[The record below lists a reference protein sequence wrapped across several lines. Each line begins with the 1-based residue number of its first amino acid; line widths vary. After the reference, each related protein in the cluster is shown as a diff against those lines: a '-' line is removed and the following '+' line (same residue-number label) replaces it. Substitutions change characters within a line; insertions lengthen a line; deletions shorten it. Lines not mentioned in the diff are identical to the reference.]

1 MITIKE
7 MIDYTIADWT
17 IVKGK
22 CDSVSVDDL
31 KNDIDRL
38 IGVISVY
45 ESLIIKAM
53 RKEND
58 EDE

>member
-1 MITIKE
+1 MSLKE
-7 MIDYTIADWT
+7 MIDYTLADWT

-22 CDSVSVDDL
+22 CDSISVDDL

-38 IGVISVY
+38 IITLYNY
-45 ESLIIKAM
+45 ESLILKVM
-53 RKEND
+53 GKEES